1 MLGNLKDLQRIVQTD
16 SLGLQYYNF
25 LLDCFAE
32 TKLLHRDEHLG
43 FLELVLKRLAT
54 PETY

>member
-1 MLGNLKDLQRIVQTD
+1 MLGNLKDLQRIVQTA